1 MPLYEL
7 GVILDPE
14 ATPDQE
20 SGALERLEKIITDAG
35 GDVVNKD
42 ARGRRKLA
50 FPIQKR
56 TMGVYHFW
64 RFNAEGAVQEPLGF
78 ELRTNDVVL
87 RSLVLNLDREMRNQ
101 RKLDRVQQAKIAK
114 KAARGA
120 AAVDAEEES

>member
-64 RFNAEGAVQEPLGF
+64 RFNAEGTVQEPLGF